1 MLNLFGRKVHA
12 KPQVGPSVSVDVKDL
27 LRRADALRETADSA
41 GALDLYQRAFDA
53 DPKCLHAIY
62 WLATLHEE
70 AENLPA
76 AKQYCDRGLAIEP
89 DQIGLLLRF
98 GSVAV
103 HGNDPSFAVKCFERV
118 RELDPEI
125 PDLDAP
131 IADQYCLMGRVE
143 EGLAAF
149 DRAIARH
156 PEAVFLRNNRLFVL
170 NFSKTFGPVE
180 LFKEHR
186 RWGEWLESR
195 TRTMPTT
202 EPVDK
207 DPEKR
212 LRIGYVSSDFR
223 DHAVAAFFEPLLEA
237 HDRNAFEIFCFNT
250 SSAAEDVVAA
260 RLKRSADV
268 WHNVG
273 QLDDQALADTIRK
286 SQIDILV
293 DLAGH
298 TNGNRLTTFAMK
310 PSPIQV
316 TWLGYLNTTGL
327 TTMDYR
333 VTDGYL
339 DPIGE
344 TEHLHTET
352 LWRLPHHSCFRPSP
366 QSPPVTALPATAN
379 GYITFGSMNQWPKVS
394 DEVKDTWTRLLKRV
408 DRSRLLI
415 VARGGQNSV
424 FRDRIIGEFV
434 LRGIEAARIHVSPAL
449 DFLGFLRL
457 FGEIDISLDPF
468 PYGGGTTT
476 MQSLWMG
483 VPVVTLRGT
492 TAFARNSVGL
502 LSAVGL
508 TQLVA
513 RTPDAYVV
521 AGAELAGNLLQLAEI
536 RARLRDR
543 VAASGLTDARRFSG
557 NLELAYRSMWRKYCA
572 ARENSLPGHDV

>member
-1 MLNLFGRKVHA
+1 MLNLFRRKVRA
-12 KPQVGPSVSVDVKDL
+12 KPQVSRNGPVDVKEL
-27 LRRADALRETADSA
+27 LRRADALRENADA
-41 GALDLYQRAFDA
+41 VGALPLYQQAFEA

-62 WLATLHEE
+62 WLATLHED
-70 AENLPA
+70 AGDLLA
-76 AKQYCDRGLAIEP
+76 AKQYCETGLAIEP
-89 DQIGLLLRF
+89 DQIGILLRF

-118 RELDPEI
+118 RELDPEL

-131 IADQYCLMGRVE
+131 IADQYCLMGRIE

-149 DRAIARH
+149 DRAIAKH
-156 PEAVFLRNNRLFVL
+156 PDAGALHHNRLFVL
-170 NFSKTFGPVE
+170 NFSRLLSPVE
-180 LFKEHR
+180 LFEEHR
-186 RWGEWLESR
+186 RWGELIESK
-195 TRTMPTT
+195 TRTTLT
-202 EPVDK
+202 KGSVDK
-207 DPEKR
+207 NPEKR
-212 LRIGYVSSDFR
+212 LRVGYVSSDFR

-237 HDRNAFEIFCFNT
+237 HDRSAFEVFCFNT
-250 SSAAEDVVAA
+250 SSAAEDVVAT
-260 RLKRSADV
+260 RLKRNADV
-268 WHNVG
+268 WQNVG

-286 SQIDILV
+286 SHIDILV
-293 DLAGH
+293 DLSGH
-298 TNGNRLTTFAMK
+298 TNGNRLSMFAMK
-310 PSPIQV
+310 PSPIQA

-333 VTDGYL
+333 ITDGYL
-339 DPIGE
+339 DPEGE

-352 LWRLPHHSCFRPSP
+352 LWRLPYHSCFRPSP
-366 QSPPVTALPATAN
+366 QSPPVSALPATAN

-508 TQLVA
+508 MQLVA